1 MKSAPLL
8 LAGVLV
14 FLCACTCKKPSTEA
28 AAPPTPAPASSGA
41 ARYTGV
47 LTAAHASHGCPYLV
61 EADVEGAKVLLIP
74 IGLDEKYLK
83 DGTKLTFTYRL
94 SRASSGECHEGQ
106 PAILEEVS
114 VVP

>member
-1 MKSAPLL
+1 MKSAILL
-8 LAGVLV
+8 FAGALL
-14 FLCACTCKKPSTEA
+14 FLSACTCKKPATEA
-28 AAPPTPAPASSGA
+28 EAPAPHAPASSGA
-41 ARYTGV
+41 ARSTGV
-47 LTAAHASHGCPYLV
+47 LTTAHTSHGCPYLV
-61 EADVEGAKVLLIP
+61 EADVDGAKVLLIP

-83 DGTKLTFTYRL
+83 DGTKLSFTYRP